1 MAEPVLAKYSWRRCA
16 DGDGPHAPGRRPY
29 HPAVT
34 KIELFVSDLD
44 RSRAF
49 YEALGFRVVR
59 EFGDWQMLAL
69 GDNVLDLQGD
79 THAVA
84 GPHYFTPEIGRFPRG
99 TGVEISIEVEDV
111 DALYALAQRLAVDIV
126 KPIQDRSW
134 KARDFRIA
142 DPDGYFIRFTTPLHR
157 ERLTEG

>member
-1 MAEPVLAKYSWRRCA
+1 
-16 DGDGPHAPGRRPY
+16 
-29 HPAVT
+29 VT
-34 KIELFVSDLD
+34 KIEIFVSDFE

-49 YEALGFRVVR
+49 YEALGFAVVR
-59 EFGDWQMLAL
+59 HWEDWAMLAL

-79 THAVA
+79 AHAVE

-111 DALYALAQRLAVDIV
+111 DALYERARTLGVDIV
-126 KPIQDRSW
+126 KPIQDRPW

-142 DPDGYFIRFTTPLHR
+142 DPDGYFLRITTPLRR
-157 ERLTEG
+157 ERVTAAHSATGEGDAGH

>member
-1 MAEPVLAKYSWRRCA
+1 M
-16 DGDGPHAPGRRPY
+16 
-29 HPAVT
+29 T
-34 KIELFVSDLD
+34 KIELFVSDLA

-49 YEALGFRVVR
+49 YEALGFQVVR

-79 THAVA
+79 AHAVA

-99 TGVEISIEVEDV
+99 TGVEISIEIEDV

-126 KPIQDRSW
+126 RPLQDRSW

-142 DPDGYFIRFTTPLHR
+142 DPDGYFIRFMTPLHR
-157 ERLTEG
+157 ERLTES

>member
-1 MAEPVLAKYSWRRCA
+1 M
-16 DGDGPHAPGRRPY
+16 
-29 HPAVT
+29 T
-34 KIELFVSDLD
+34 KIELFVSDLA

-79 THAVA
+79 GHAVA
-84 GPHYFTPEIGRFPRG
+84 GPHYFTPEIWRSPRG

-111 DALYALAQRLAVDIV
+111 DSLYALAQRLAVDIV

-134 KARDFRIA
+134 NARDFRIA

-157 ERLTEG
+157 ERPTDE

>member
-1 MAEPVLAKYSWRRCA
+1 M
-16 DGDGPHAPGRRPY
+16 
-29 HPAVT
+29 T
-34 KIELFVSDLD
+34 KVELFVSDLA

-69 GDNVLDLQGD
+69 GDNALDLQGD
-79 THAVA
+79 AHALA

-111 DALYALAQRLAVDIV
+111 DALYELAQRLGVDIV
-126 KPIQDRSW
+126 RAIQDRPW

-142 DPDGYFIRFTTPLHR
+142 DPDGYFIRFTTPLCH
-157 ERLTEG
+157 EQV